1 MDLHVSLGGRRD
13 LAGQIYQQIRAAI
26 LDGRLRP
33 GQSLPSS
40 RDLATRLAV
49 ARNTVIAA
57 YDRLVAE
64 GFVTTRPGVG
74 TMVSEHIAVPVPDD
88 HGGPG
93 ELKPPDE
100 PGVPL
105 WPRPIWA
112 AHADPPDLSADEPDF
127 DFRTG
132 MPDAR
137 QFPYPTW
144 RALLARQL
152 RPSAMRL
159 GVYADPAGHPGL
171 RAAIARH
178 IGVSRA
184 VPTSADRVLVTNGT
198 QQALDLVSRVLLA
211 PGDVVAME
219 DPGYPPAW
227 RVFHSAGAN
236 VVDVPVDADGLVVDA
251 LPRRARLVYVSPS
264 HQFPVGMR
272 MSLPR
277 RLSLLAWARASGAV
291 IVEDDYDSEFRYTGR
306 PIEPLRA
313 LDRTGQVVYIG
324 SFSKTMLPTLRLGF
338 CVSPESLFPALRRA
352 KYVLDWHT
360 ALPMQAALAEF
371 IDRGLL
377 ARHIRRMRGVYQARR
392 DLITTCLD
400 RDFADRL
407 TIVSSLAGLHLT
419 GWLRSGTARSGDAEE
434 SRAIARRAA
443 DAGVAVQTL
452 ADFSRS
458 GTPPAGLMIGYGLI
472 PLDRIEEGLRRLR
485 DCFVP

>member
-1 MDLHVSLGGRRD
+1 VDLHVSLDGRRD
-13 LAGQIYQQIRAAI
+13 LAGQIYRQVRAAI
-26 LDGRLRP
+26 LDGRLVP

-49 ARNTVIAA
+49 SRNTVNAA

-64 GFVTTRPGVG
+64 GFVTARAGVG
-74 TMVSEHIAVPVPDD
+74 TMVSEHIAIPVPND
-88 HGGPG
+88 HGGPDEPG
-93 ELKPPDE
+93 PLDE

-105 WPRPIWA
+105 WPRPAWA
-112 AHADPPDLSADEPDF
+112 MQSDPPDLSADEPDF

-144 RALLARQL
+144 RALLGRQL
-152 RPSAMRL
+152 RPSATRL
-159 GVYADPAGHPGL
+159 GAYADPAGHPGL

-184 VPTSADRVLVTNGT
+184 VPTTGDQVLVTNGT

-219 DPGYPPAW
+219 NPGYPPAW
-227 RVFHSAGAN
+227 RVFASAGAE

-251 LPRRARLVYVSPS
+251 LPSRARLVYVSPS

-272 MSLPR
+272 MSLSR
-277 RLSLLAWARASGAV
+277 RLSLLAWAQASGAV

-306 PIEPLRA
+306 PIEPLYA
-313 LDRTGQVVYIG
+313 LDRTGRVVYVG

-338 CVSPESLFPALRRA
+338 CVPPTSLFPTLRRA

-377 ARHIRRMRGVYQARR
+377 ARHIRRMRGVYRARR

-419 GWLRSGTARSGDAEE
+419 TWLRSGSAVE
-434 SRAIARRAA
+434 SLDLVLRAA
-443 DAGVAVQTL
+443 AAGVAVQPL
-452 ADFSRS
+452 ANFSRS
-458 GTPPAGLMIGYGLI
+458 GPPPAGLLIGYGLI
-472 PLDRIEEGLRRLR
+472 PLDRIEEGLRRLLG
-485 DCFVP
+485 CFAS

>member
-1 MDLHVSLGGRRD
+1 VDLHVSLDGRRD
-13 LAGQIYQQIRAAI
+13 LAGQIYGQIRTAI
-26 LDGRLRP
+26 LDGRLVA

-49 ARNTVIAA
+49 ARNTVNAA

-64 GFVTTRPGVG
+64 GFVITRPGVG
-74 TMVSEHIAVPVPDD
+74 TMVSEHVAVPVPDND
-88 HGGPG
+88 GGPG
-93 ELKPPDE
+93 EPGPPDE

-112 AHADPPDLSADEPDF
+112 AQPDPVDLSAHEPEF

-152 RPSAMRL
+152 RPSATRL
-159 GVYADPAGHPGL
+159 GAYADPAGHPGL

-184 VPTSADRVLVTNGT
+184 VSTSADRVLVTNGT
-198 QQALDLVSRVLLA
+198 QQALDLISRVLLA

-227 RVFHSAGAN
+227 RVFHAAGAD
-236 VVDVPVDADGLVVDA
+236 VVDVPVDAEGLVVDA
-251 LPRRARLVYVSPS
+251 LPDRARLVYVSPS
-264 HQFPVGMR
+264 HQFPLGMR
-272 MSLPR
+272 MSLSR
-277 RLSLLAWARASGAV
+277 RLGLLAWARASGAV

-338 CVSPESLFPALRRA
+338 CVPPTSLFPALRRA

-392 DLITTCLD
+392 DLITARLD

-419 GWLRSGTARSGDAEE
+419 AWLRSGSAEE
-434 SRAIARRAA
+434 SRDIQRRAA
-443 DAGVAVQTL
+443 AAGVGVQTL

-458 GTPPAGLMIGYGLI
+458 GVPPAGLMIGYGLI

-485 DCFVP
+485 GCIAS